1 MHEHVRTTRGSHAA
15 ALDFAVDLSRFAMQT
30 TEERRPR
37 LMNVAAPG
45 DPAPP
50 DDVFA
55 VETQLVGRTVRVVVR
70 GELDLATVGI
80 LKSALRSVWSRD
92 VRDVEIDLRALT
104 FMGSAGVA
112 AFLEANAR
120 ARDIGCTLTLVRGPP
135 AVHRVFELTG
145 IERQFTFCAAARSGP
160 LRLVR

>member
-1 MHEHVRTTRGSHAA
+1 
-15 ALDFAVDLSRFAMQT
+15 
-30 TEERRPR
+30 
-37 LMNVAAPG
+37 MNVTAPD

-50 DDVFA
+50 AGAFA
-55 VETQLVGRTVRVVVR
+55 VQTEFLGRFARVVVR
-70 GELDLATVGI
+70 GELDLATVGA
-80 LKSALRSVWSRD
+80 LEAALRSVWSRD

-120 ARDIGCTLTLVRGPP
+120 ARDAGCALTIVRGPR
-135 AVHRVFELTG
+135 AVHRIFELTG
-145 IERQFTFCAAARSGP
+145 IERQFTFSATARGGP